1 MAEVHV
7 VALLLGSAWQYSS
20 AILEDNLRIWLMH
33 SVTIFF
39 KKFDALTVL
48 QRHELLCGS
57 VILSQWRIP

>member
-33 SVTIFF
+33 SVTIL
-39 KKFDALTVL
+39 KKNDALTVL
-48 QRHELLCGS
+48 QRHELLRGS
-57 VILSQWRIP
+57 VILSQWRIH